1 MSHRLITPAEAG
13 KLVEKGLNSL
23 PFPVQPAGL
32 YDPARYFL
40 ALGGKRIR
48 PSLTLLAANIFHD
61 SPERFLSPALAME
74 VFHNFTLV
82 HDDIMDNAPLRRG
95 AATVHEKWN
104 LNTAILSGDLLMIE
118 AYRLLSEAPADSLK
132 AVFDVFNKTAVEVC
146 EGQQLDMD
154 FEQQAEVALGEYIE
168 MIRLKTSVLLGC
180 SLGVGAICAGAPA
193 PAIQALYAFGEQLGI
208 AFQIMDDLLDTF
220 PGPENFGKK
229 AGGDIER
236 NKKTFL
242 YLKALEQASDKDADH
257 LKQLFNSQAH
267 DKVANTIDLFR
278 KYDVAAH
285 AEDTMRQYFDHAMLA
300 LQQIKQSGYPTDIL
314 EALGQAVY
322 NRKF

>member
-1 MSHRLITPAEAG
+1 MSQRLLTPADALN
-13 KLVEKGLNSL
+13 LVENGLKTL
-23 PFPVQPAGL
+23 PFPLQPAGL

-48 PSLTLLAANIFHD
+48 PCLTLLAANVFHD
-61 SPERFLSPALAME
+61 RPGEFLSPALAME

-95 AATVHEKWN
+95 SVTVHEKWN

-118 AYRLLSEAPADSLK
+118 AYRLLAEAPADNLK
-132 AVFDVFNKTAVEVC
+132 AVFDLFNRTAMEVC
-146 EGQQLDMD
+146 EGQQFDMD
-154 FEQQAEVALGEYIE
+154 FEQKGDVSLAEYIE

-180 SLGVGAICAGAPA
+180 SLGVGAICAGATA

-220 PGPENFGKK
+220 PGPESFGKK

-242 YLKALEQASDKDADH
+242 YLKAIELASEKDADH
-257 LKQLFNSQAH
+257 LRQLYNSNPA
-267 DKVANTIDLFR
+267 DKVATTIDLFR
-278 KYDVAAH
+278 KYEVAAH
-285 AEDTMRQYFDHAMLA
+285 AEHTMRQYYDHAMLA
-300 LQQIKQSGYPTDIL
+300 LNDIKQSGYPVQVL
-314 EALGQAVY
+314 EELGQAIY
-322 NRKF
+322 ARKY